1 MGKDK
6 EKPGPIDVK
15 IIGSGPKEGLDV
27 DIGDRKWFL
36 VAVAVILVACVIGWA
51 SLHQY
56 DAPKPS
62 YSSGL
67 DLGGWDGWRVLR
79 TVGAIVAV
87 LLALAVAVYL
97 GARAFLALWE
107 KRVEIKA
114 ADNAARQIHAQG
126 GLYPWVISRDGDAAI
141 NPNAAPGNRIEGLNG
156 CPVMPEAEAGTPAAE
171 AVARASFVQIA
182 AGAGFRSAAALAD
195 LMGNRPQQR
204 PEMPD
209 FVTIGPSDMERLPAD
224 VRRLLEVAEGEY
236 RLLGVS
242 TEGAD
247 DHGAY
252 DPD

>member
-1 MGKDK
+1 MGKKD

-15 IIGSGPKEGLDV
+15 IVGSGPKEGLDV
-27 DIGDRKWFL
+27 DFGDKRLFL
-36 VAVAVILVACVIGWA
+36 VAVAVILVLCVAGWV
-51 SLHQY
+51 SLHEY

-62 YSSGL
+62 YSSGV
-67 DLGGWDGWRVLR
+67 DIGGWDGWRVLR
-79 TVGAIVAV
+79 TVGAIAAAVAV
-87 LLALAVAVYL
+87 LAVAVYL
-97 GARAFLALWE
+97 GARAYLGLWE

-114 ADNAARQIHAQG
+114 ANLAARQVHAQG

-156 CPVMPEAEAGTPAAE
+156 VPQMPEAEAGTPTAE

-209 FVTIGPSDMERLPAD
+209 FVTIGPGDIERLPAD

-236 RLLGVS
+236 RLLGV
-242 TEGAD
+242 EGAD

-252 DPD
+252 GTD